1 MLNRRHL
8 RIKVLQALYA
18 FYRSDGN
25 DYSAGEK
32 ELFFGINKIYEM
44 YIFYLLLFGELIAFA
59 EFRIEE
65 NKKKQMPSEADL
77 NPNMKFVD
85 NKIFSFLFRNKMLKE
100 ASVSHKI
107 NWLGVGEKN
116 LVRKLYYQILEDEL
130 YLEFMATESS
140 SLDEDRVFALKIF
153 KKVIANFD
161 QIHNYFEEK
170 SIYWNDDIDFTCS
183 MVLKTIKTF
192 HEETDK
198 NSPILALYKDE
209 SDEKEFARMLFRR
222 SIMNDEANQAIIQK
236 YSKNWEIERIA
247 LMDTLLM
254 KIALTEA
261 QEFETIPLKVTL
273 NEYIDISK
281 FYSTPKSN
289 GFINGIL
296 DKAFHDMMESGDIK
310 KVGRGLIG

>member
-18 FYRSDGN
+18 YYRSDGN

-65 NKKKQMPSEADL
+65 NKKKKLPSAADL
-77 NPNMKFVD
+77 NPNMKFVNNQIFAFLSC
-85 NKIFSFLFRNKMLKE
+85 NKKLKD
-100 ASVSHKI
+100 ASANHKI
-107 NWLGVGEKN
+107 NWVGEQD
-116 LVRKLYYQILEDEL
+116 LVRKLYYQIVEDEV
-130 YLEFMATESS
+130 YQEFMETDTS
-140 SLDEDRVFALKIF
+140 SLEEDRAFALKIF

-161 QIHNYFEEK
+161 QVHNYFEEK

-192 HEETDK
+192 HEKTDM

-209 SDEKEFARMLFRR
+209 SDEKEFARTLFRR
-222 SIMNDEANQAIIQK
+222 SIMKDEANQEIIQK
-236 YSKNWEIERIA
+236 YSQNWEIERIA

-296 DKAFHDMMESGDIK
+296 DKAFNDLNESGDIK

>member
-18 FYRSDGN
+18 FYRSGDK

-44 YIFYLLLFGELIAFA
+44 YLFYLLLFNEVKSFA
-59 EFRIEE
+59 EYRIEE
-65 NKKKQMPSEADL
+65 NKKKRLPTEADL
-77 NPNMKFVD
+77 NPNLKFVNNRIFVLFAE
-85 NKIFSFLFRNKMLKE
+85 NKELKK
-100 ASVSHKI
+100 ASENYKI
-107 NWLGVGEKN
+107 NWVGEQD
-116 LVRKLYYQILEDEL
+116 LIRTLYYKVVEDEV
-130 YLEFMATESS
+130 YVDYMESETKS
-140 SLDEDRVFALKIF
+140 EEEERAFALKIF
-153 KKVIANFD
+153 KKVIANFELA
-161 QIHNYFEEK
+161 HNFFEEK

-192 HEETDK
+192 DSEANEF
-198 NSPILALYKDE
+198 SPILSLYKDE
-209 SDEKEFARMLFRR
+209 SDEKEFARILFRKAV
-222 SIMNDEANQAIIQK
+222 MNDEANQKIIQK
-236 YSKNWEIERIA
+236 FSQNWEIERIA
-247 LMDTLLM
+247 LMDVLLM

-296 DKAFHDMMESGDIK
+296 DKAFDSLVAQGDIK
-310 KVGRGLIG
+310 KIGRGLV

>member
-18 FYRSDGN
+18 FYRSDDK
-25 DYSAGEK
+25 DYSLGEK
-32 ELFFGINKIYEM
+32 ELFFSINKIYEM
-44 YIFYLLLFGELIAFA
+44 YIYYLLLFGELKSFA

-65 NKKKQMPSEADL
+65 NKKKRLPSEEDL
-77 NPNMKFVD
+77 NPNLKFVNNRIFVLLSN
-85 NKIFSFLFRNKMLKE
+85 NKALNK
-100 ASVSHKI
+100 ASEDHKI
-107 NWLGVGEKN
+107 HWRNEQDLI
-116 LVRKLYYQILEDEL
+116 RKLYYAIVEDEV
-130 YLEFMATESS
+130 YVEYMSTRNTTEE
-140 SLDEDRVFALKIF
+140 EDKAFALKIF
-153 KKVIANFD
+153 KKVIANFEL
-161 QIHNYFEEK
+161 IHNYFEEK

-192 HEETDK
+192 DK
-198 NSPILALYKDE
+198 DADEFSAILPLYKDE
-209 SDEKEFARMLFRR
+209 SDEKEFARTLFRR
-222 SIMNDEANQAIIQK
+222 SVMNDEENQQIIQK
-236 YSKNWEIERIA
+236 FSKNWEIERIA
-247 LMDTLLM
+247 LMDILLM

-261 QEFETIPLKVTL
+261 MEFETIPLKVTL

-296 DKAFHDMMESGDIK
+296 DKAFEDMKDKGAIK

>member
-1 MLNRRHL
+1 
-8 RIKVLQALYA
+8 
-18 FYRSDGN
+18 
-25 DYSAGEK
+25 
-32 ELFFGINKIYEM
+32 
-44 YIFYLLLFGELIAFA
+44 
-59 EFRIEE
+59 
-65 NKKKQMPSEADL
+65 
-77 NPNMKFVD
+77 
-85 NKIFSFLFRNKMLKE
+85 
-100 ASVSHKI
+100 
-107 NWLGVGEKN
+107 
-116 LVRKLYYQILEDEL
+116 
-130 YLEFMATESS
+130 
-140 SLDEDRVFALKIF
+140 
-153 KKVIANFD
+153 
-161 QIHNYFEEK
+161 
-170 SIYWNDDIDFTCS
+170 

-296 DKAFHDMMESGDIK
+296 DKAFHDMKENGDIK